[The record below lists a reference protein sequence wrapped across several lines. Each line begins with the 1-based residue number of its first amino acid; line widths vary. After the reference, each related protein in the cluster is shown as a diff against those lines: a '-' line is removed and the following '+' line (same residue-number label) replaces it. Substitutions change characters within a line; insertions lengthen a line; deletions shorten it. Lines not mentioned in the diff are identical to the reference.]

1 MNIGTFTLV
10 TEARARGIPVTHIR
24 EHIDNSAAEMVA
36 ERGRPH
42 TREMHML
49 TERRYERLV
58 KDKLFSAVFRI
69 ASIDNDIADGL
80 SRGGEKLQTAIRMA
94 VQAGL
99 RVRRLVPDTDEND
112 LSRILR
118 EQ

>member
-1 MNIGTFTLV
+1 MNIGTFTFAA
-10 TEARARGIPVTHIR
+10 EARARGVPVTHVR

-58 KDKLFSAVFRI
+58 KDKLFSA
-69 ASIDNDIADGL
+69 
-80 SRGGEKLQTAIRMA
+80 
-94 VQAGL
+94 
-99 RVRRLVPDTDEND
+99 
-112 LSRILR
+112 
-118 EQ
+118 